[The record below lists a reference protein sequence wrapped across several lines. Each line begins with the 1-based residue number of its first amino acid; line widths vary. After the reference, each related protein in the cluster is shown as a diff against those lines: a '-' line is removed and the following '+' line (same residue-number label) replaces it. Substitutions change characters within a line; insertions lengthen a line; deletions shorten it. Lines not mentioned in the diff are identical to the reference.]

1 MSASYSGGWHSTV
14 RPNLGRATVPSTSR
28 TSPCLPRQPVQAPV
42 QVPSSG
48 ARSAAP
54 QSPEP
59 PGPRTL
65 RAGVPSA
72 ALEKVEHRTLKRQ
85 QPRRHPG
92 RGPECTAGS
101 PGGTGGP
108 TVHAA
113 LSLGTLQP
121 RVVTGVCAAGW
132 GRPGNRRGLAG
143 QARPVR
149 PFSWGSGHFL
159 TDGAAGSPLP
169 HPHSPGTPPAGGARP
184 GRGGLAGGGGSARSP
199 FCPSGLERV
208 LSGPPIGSA
217 CHCFIPRCFGCTVG
231 VC

>member
-1 MSASYSGGWHSTV
+1 MPSPSG
-14 RPNLGRATVPSTSR
+14 

-42 QVPSSG
+42 QVPSSSAAVG
-48 ARSAAP
+48 SSPVPRAARSAYAEGWG
-54 QSPEP
+54 SLSC
-59 PGPRTL
+59 PRE
-65 RAGVPSA
+65 R
-72 ALEKVEHRTLKRQ
+72 VEHRTLKRQ

-217 CHCFIPRCFGCTVG
+217 CCCSIPRCFGCTVG

>member
-1 MSASYSGGWHSTV
+1 MSSSAA
-14 RPNLGRATVPSTSR
+14 RPGPRPGPLQRCAVGSSPVPRA
-28 TSPCLPRQPVQAPV
+28 
-42 QVPSSG
+42 
-48 ARSAAP
+48 ARSAYAEGWG
-54 QSPEP
+54 SLSC
-59 PGPRTL
+59 PRE
-65 RAGVPSA
+65 R
-72 ALEKVEHRTLKRQ
+72 VEHRTLKRQ

-208 LSGPPIGSA
+208 LSGPPLGQLAVVSFRVASDAQWASA
-217 CHCFIPRCFGCTVG
+217 SPSDSLGWEVG
-231 VC
+231 RRA